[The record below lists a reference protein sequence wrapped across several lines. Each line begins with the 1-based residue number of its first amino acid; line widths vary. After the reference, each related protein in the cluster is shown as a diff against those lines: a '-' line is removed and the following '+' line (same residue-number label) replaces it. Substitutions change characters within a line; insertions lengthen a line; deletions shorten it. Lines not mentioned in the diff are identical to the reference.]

1 MEKIWLKSYPKN
13 VPAEIDP
20 NVYRSVVDVFEK
32 SCRKYN
38 DRIAFTNMDK
48 DMTFEGLDRL
58 SEYFAAYLQSIGLK
72 KGDRI
77 AIQMPNLLQYPVAMF
92 GALRAGL
99 VIVNTNPLYT
109 AREMEHQFND
119 SGAKA
124 VVILSNFAD
133 KLEEVLPKC
142 PNIEHVIVTGLGDLL
157 GFPKNLV
164 VNFVVRFVKKLV
176 PKYKIP
182 TATTFSKA
190 LLVGALK
197 RFQRPDIEPS
207 DIAFLQYTGGTTGVA
222 KGAVLT
228 HRNVV
233 SNMEQISVWMS
244 TIIRE
249 AEEIIITPLPLYHI
263 FSLTVNCLV
272 FMKAGAQN
280 VLITNPKDLPGFIKE
295 IKKYKFTVFTAVNT
309 LYNALVHHP
318 DFESVNFN
326 YLKASVGGGMA
337 VQSAVADKWRKITG
351 VPLVEGYGLTE
362 TAPVLCVNR
371 LDGYERIGTIGL
383 PIPST
388 LVTIRD
394 DNEKEVAQGETGEIC
409 AKGPQVMP
417 GYWQRP
423 DETKKVF
430 TEDGWFKSGD
440 IGFMDADGYFRIVD
454 RKKDMILVS
463 GFNVYPNEIEEVMA
477 QHPGVLEVAA
487 IGVPDE
493 KSGEVVK
500 IFVVKKSETLTAQT
514 LKEFAREKLTAYKVP
529 KYIEFRTELPKSNV
543 GKILRKELRA
553 EKPNP

>member
-1 MEKIWLKSYPKN
+1 
-13 VPAEIDP
+13 
-20 NVYRSVVDVFEK
+20 
-32 SCRKYN
+32 
-38 DRIAFTNMDK
+38 
-48 DMTFEGLDRL
+48 
-58 SEYFAAYLQSIGLK
+58 
-72 KGDRI
+72 
-77 AIQMPNLLQYPVAMF
+77 
-92 GALRAGL
+92 
-99 VIVNTNPLYT
+99 
-109 AREMEHQFND
+109 
-119 SGAKA
+119 
-124 VVILSNFAD
+124 
-133 KLEEVLPKC
+133 
-142 PNIEHVIVTGLGDLL
+142 
-157 GFPKNLV
+157 
-164 VNFVVRFVKKLV
+164 
-176 PKYKIP
+176 
-182 TATTFSKA
+182 
-190 LLVGALK
+190 
-197 RFQRPDIEPS
+197 
-207 DIAFLQYTGGTTGVA
+207 
-222 KGAVLT
+222 
-228 HRNVV
+228 
-233 SNMEQISVWMS
+233 MEQISVWMS

-318 DFESVNFN
+318 DFESVDFH

-388 LVTIRD
+388 LVSIRD
-394 DNEKEVAQGETGEIC
+394 DNEKEVAQGESGEIC

-430 TEDGWFKSGD
+430 TEDGWFKTGD

-543 GKILRKELRA
+543 GKILRKELRS